1 VKVGWSL
8 WDVRF
13 EVEEIGVFGH
23 DRSCRQF
30 KGKVGVWVGVEEFA
44 EGRGSLT
51 WFCDKKCG

>member
-13 EVEEIGVFGH
+13 EVEEIRVFGH

-44 EGRGSLT
+44 EG
-51 WFCDKKCG
+51 